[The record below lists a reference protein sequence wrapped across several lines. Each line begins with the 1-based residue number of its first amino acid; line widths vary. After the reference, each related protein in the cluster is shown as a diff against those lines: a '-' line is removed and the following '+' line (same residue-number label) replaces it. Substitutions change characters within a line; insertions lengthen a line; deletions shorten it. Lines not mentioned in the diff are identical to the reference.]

1 MIIPASLLY
10 VILQWIWPC
19 LVSGLLLP
27 NFCFAL
33 FILFLWHYSCHS
45 RYSPHSFQDHLHKT
59 DGSFPVFYTRMT
71 TFMKEIFTI
80 NVPSW
85 FSDCFNILYSFFFL
99 KHSRQSQ
106 EKHPAF
112 SSMNLDNKLST
123 TVYQYNIL
131 WIETSYPSKVSW
143 GNKFSYNKQFLMIS
157 IMKYIREDHSTI
169 LYPHPFSPSINILM
183 YCVICYK

>member
-1 MIIPASLLY
+1 MSSSSESDLVLYLDYCFLTFALHSSYYFSGIIPATPGTLLIHFRITYIKQMEVSLSSTQGWLHSWKKY
-10 VILQWIWPC
+10 SQSMCQVDFLI
-19 LVSGLLLP
+19 
-27 NFCFAL
+27 AL
-33 FILFLWHYSCHS
+33 
-45 RYSPHSFQDHLHKT
+45 
-59 DGSFPVFYTRMT
+59 
-71 TFMKEIFTI
+71 IFST
-80 NVPSW
+80 V
-85 FSDCFNILYSFFFL
+85 FFL